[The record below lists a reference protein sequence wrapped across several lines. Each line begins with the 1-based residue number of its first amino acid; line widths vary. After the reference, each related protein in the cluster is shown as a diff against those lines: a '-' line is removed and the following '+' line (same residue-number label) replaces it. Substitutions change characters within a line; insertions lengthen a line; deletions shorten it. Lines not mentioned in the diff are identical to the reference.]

1 MASGGLGDAVLFS
14 LVLPRLTRL
23 AHDGEQIT
31 LLVPASA
38 AKMSFLFGPE
48 VETLPVDYNRVANER
63 SYRNEFQTKLKERCF
78 RLVISTDYLRHPKRD
93 ELLIKACNAPECV
106 AMYARPWTKYD
117 RLLDKN
123 RKLYTRLFESGP
135 PLLDKVI
142 RWTLFANWLTG
153 EDLPPPP
160 IRLPDAQW
168 PAEAAA
174 SRSTVI
180 LVPFSAVP
188 EKQSSAELWET
199 ILDTLPSDHDIIVTG
214 APDDP
219 AKNPTFQALLARS
232 DVTYNDSLFESLAPH
247 IRSAKLVISVDTATM
262 HLSVALG
269 TPTLCLASAAY
280 VNEIVP
286 YAPEISPPNAHII
299 YTAMDCQSCLGHCVH
314 AAENGMYPC
323 VARINPEQVTEK
335 IRALLGENAR

>member
-14 LVLPRLTRL
+14 LFLPRLTHL

-48 VETLPVDYNRVANER
+48 VETLAVDYNRLAKER
-63 SYRNEFQTKLKERCF
+63 PYRREFETKLKDRCF

-93 ELLIKACNAPECV
+93 ELLIKACDAPECI
-106 AMYARPWTKYD
+106 AMNARPWDKYD
-117 RLLDKN
+117 RLLNKN
-123 RKLYTRLFESGP
+123 RVLYTRLFESGP

-153 EDLPPPP
+153 EDLPPPQ
-160 IRLPDAQW
+160 IRLPDAQG
-168 PAEAAA
+168 PAGAPP
-174 SRSTVI
+174 SRPTVI

-188 EKQSSAELWET
+188 EKQSPAELWET
-199 ILDTLPSDHDIIVTG
+199 IVDTLPPDHDVIVTG
-214 APDDP
+214 APDDL
-219 AKNPTFQALLARS
+219 AKNPTFEVLLARTN
-232 DVTYNDSLFESLAPH
+232 VTYDDSLFESLAPSL
-247 IRSAKLVISVDTATM
+247 RAAKLVISVDTATM

-286 YAPEISPPNAHII
+286 YAPEVSPPNSHVIF
-299 YTAMDCQSCLGHCVH
+299 TTMDCQSCLGQCIHP
-314 AAENGMYPC
+314 AENGMFPC
-323 VARINPEQVTEK
+323 VARIDPGRVTEK
-335 IRALLGENAR
+335 IRALLGENLR